1 MRQHFEEGRT
11 RPPLLVWLTESCS
24 FKTFQWNV
32 LNALYFHRHTKA
44 ATSLLLGIFSLAEN
58 PTFATR
64 CEIHPLDA
72 LKARSAKT
80 KRKRLAAK

>member
-32 LNALYFHRHTKA
+32 LNIFCFHHFTKA
-44 ATSLLLGIFSLAEN
+44 ATSLLLGNFSLAEISSFEATASKF
-58 PTFATR
+58 TF
-64 CEIHPLDA
+64 
-72 LKARSAKT
+72 
-80 KRKRLAAK
+80 